1 MQKIT
6 LRHVGQSMAEG
17 SFDFA
22 CAKLLTVAE
31 IYAIF
36 YSKETESEGVE

>member
-1 MQKIT
+1 MQKTT

-22 CAKLLTVAE
+22 CVKQLTVAE
-31 IYAIF
+31 ICAIF
-36 YSKETESEGVE
+36 YSEETESEGVE

>member
-1 MQKIT
+1 MQKTT

-31 IYAIF
+31 ICAIF

>member
-1 MQKIT
+1 MQKTT

-22 CAKLLTVAE
+22 LHIKNPPY
-31 IYAIF
+31 I
-36 YSKETESEGVE
+36 

>member
-1 MQKIT
+1 MKKTT

-31 IYAIF
+31 MCAIF
-36 YSKETESEGVE
+36 YSEETESEGVE